1 MPFFTH
7 KLQPDEKNYFVSS
20 DQKTVDLWSFKAYT
34 RAKGANST
42 ETTLV
47 RGKIMS
53 NDNVNAEEFDENIF
67 DDEDEEVETAS
78 PAAPE
83 KKPRKPRTPRQI
95 LYCCAGV
102 VTLDKDVE
110 NVGKQG
116 ETVVIQEAL
125 GVTMPHRGEAFDEKA
140 GRAEAVDGFK
150 TQWNVEPSSVIG
162 PLYQRRGTPITRR
175 KRDSI
180 SLKVGAKYGLSGK
193 QGTAVY
199 DNWNVIVNFT
209 NNEEI
214 CLILYESQ
222 INKDKKQQR
231 PNSKYVKKSALQ
243 NLTDRI

>member
-1 MPFFTH
+1 
-7 KLQPDEKNYFVSS
+7 
-20 DQKTVDLWSFKAYT
+20 
-34 RAKGANST
+34 
-42 ETTLV
+42 
-47 RGKIMS
+47 MS
-53 NDNVNAEEFDENIF
+53 NDNVNAEEFDEDVF
-67 DDEDEEVETAS
+67 DDEDEEETPAAAATTTTTTTATATTTEETAS
-78 PAAPE
+78 PAASE

-125 GVTMPHRGEAFDEKA
+125 GVTMPARGEAFNEKA